1 MPMIWIMLR
10 LNRCIASLEQ
20 GRLGQIILQS
30 LFVES
35 WEAINNRRRNLRIH
49 LSSLA
54 FDFRRETHEKYETFE
69 GFSFL
74 SMQSRCD
81 PKHDAHIAARTDSI
95 HHITHDTNAQHTQR
109 LIGLEWISPR
119 RSKLPVEVFSS
130 ACFSCVMSYRG
141 EINRKTGDGERAVL
155 RERGE
160 RAAHRK

>member
-1 MPMIWIMLR
+1 MIWIMLR

-20 GRLGQIILQS
+20 GRLGQIILRS

-54 FDFRRETHEKYETFE
+54 FDFRRETHEKRIWNFRRLLV
-69 GFSFL
+69 SFNAVEV
-74 SMQSRCD
+74 R
-81 PKHDAHIAARTDSI
+81 PEARRPHCSANRFHPSYHTWHECS
-95 HHITHDTNAQHTQR
+95 THTQR

-130 ACFSCVMSYRG
+130 ACFSCVMRYRR